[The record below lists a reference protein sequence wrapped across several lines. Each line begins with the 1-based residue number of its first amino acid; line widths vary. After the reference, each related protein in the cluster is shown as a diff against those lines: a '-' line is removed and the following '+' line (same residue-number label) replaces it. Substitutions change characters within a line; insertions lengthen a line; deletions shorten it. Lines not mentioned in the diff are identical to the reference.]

1 MLIDAM
7 VRKALSRG
15 LCVPLAGM
23 FLLCAVPAAA
33 TTLHPGDKVQV
44 NVLNHPELLTQT
56 VLDSQGR
63 VSLPVVGLVPANNME
78 PAQLAQ
84 SIREKLKPYVRKPAV
99 EVQIIQQGQTIFIAG
114 GPGGTLPYAPGE
126 TLSGALGQL
135 QQTPIA
141 GSYSAGTAGSSPP
154 DQLAM
159 HDLAVGAIDLH
170 RVVIAR
176 DGHDS
181 APIDAA
187 ALFSQGDPGPVL
199 EPDDTIKLADK
210 PVAVHVTGE
219 VRQPGI
225 AHLAADDPLSRA
237 LVQVGGT
244 NGPSSSVN
252 FALERGGTRKLIT
265 SSSPE
270 YSQPAQPGD
279 LIDVQHAVLVSVVGL
294 VAKPGEVTLRG
305 DSTLLSAL
313 YNAGGPQDSGDL
325 KHVQVVHQGKSDTY
339 NVTDLTHGAASQNPQ
354 LSDGD
359 TVFVPVSHKLNFG
372 MIFQAILALHY
383 IPL

>member
-1 MLIDAM
+1 MAG
-7 VRKALSRG
+7 RKALGRA
-15 LCVPLAGM
+15 LAIAIAGVV
-23 FLLCAVPAAA
+23 LAWAGPASA

-44 NVLNHPELLTQT
+44 NVLNHPELTTQT

-63 VSLPVVGLVPANNME
+63 VSLPVVGLVAANDME
-78 PAQLAQ
+78 PGQLANR
-84 SIREKLKPYVRKPAV
+84 IRGKLVPYVRKPAV
-99 EVQIIQQGQTIFIAG
+99 EVQILQQGQTIFVAG

-135 QQTPIA
+135 QQAPIA
-141 GSYSAGTAGSSPP
+141 GSFASITGTGSSPP

-159 HDLAVGAIDLH
+159 HDLALGAVDLH

-176 DGHDS
+176 DGRDG

-187 ALFSQGDPGPVL
+187 ALFAKGDPGPVL
-199 EPDDTIKLADK
+199 EPGDTIKLADK
-210 PVAVHVTGE
+210 PIAVQVTGE
-219 VRQPGI
+219 VRQPGV
-225 AHLAADDPLSRA
+225 AHLGEDEPLSQA
-237 LVQVGGT
+237 LVEVGGT
-244 NGPSSSVN
+244 NGATSSVN
-252 FALERGGTRKLIT
+252 FQLQRDGTQKLIT

-270 YSQPAQPGD
+270 YAQPAHPGD
-279 LIDVQHAVLVSVVGL
+279 VINVQHATLVSVVGL

-313 YNAGGPQDSGDL
+313 YDAGGPQDNGDL
-325 KHVQVVHQGKSDTY
+325 KHVQVVHAGKQSTY
-339 NVTDLTHGAASQNPQ
+339 DVTDLTHGASSQNPQ

-372 MIFQAILALHY
+372 AIFQAILALHY
-383 IPL
+383 LPL